1 MIDERQENSPVENRE
16 LTVCTE
22 ALAKSQEQLRYLQAD
37 FENFR
42 RRTEK
47 DRSQWMQ
54 IAQTDVLKNILTIVD
69 DFDRA
74 LQSQHDA
81 GFELIHKALV
91 KLLGNYGV
99 EVMRDV
105 TVFDPEKH
113 EAIMHVATADKEPGS
128 IVEVL
133 QKGYIHKGSVLRP
146 AQVSVAQ

>member
-1 MIDERQENSPVENRE
+1 MDEKNNGQTELLECQQQLAQTKERLAYLNS
-16 LTVCTE
+16 
-22 ALAKSQEQLRYLQAD
+22 D

-54 IAQTDVLKNILTIVD
+54 IAQTDVLKNVLTIVD

-74 LQSQHDA
+74 LQTQHDA

-99 EVMRDV
+99 EEMRDV

-113 EAIMHVATADKEPGS
+113 EAIMHVAAADKEPGT
-128 IVEVL
+128 IVDVL